1 MNQNEAR
8 RKQLIQLI
16 HIGKSKLQMDKE
28 VYRLFLVNTVGKDSC
43 TQMNL
48 IELNKVVDAMKKRG
62 FQVTGVRS
70 KYANH
75 KPPQSFIPESSNIV
89 KKIRSKWLEMHYQGI
104 IKNSS
109 EASLNAY
116 IAKIAKNKDGQP
128 IPFVTWLDNGQAIR
142 VLETLK
148 KWQQRELGGK

>member
-1 MNQNEAR
+1 MEQKEAR

-28 VYRLFLVNTVGKDSC
+28 VYRIFLINTVGKDSC

-62 FQVTGVRS
+62 FQVVGGRL
-70 KYANH
+70 KYRNRAVQNATL
-75 KPPQSFIPESSNIV
+75 ESGIV

-148 KWQQRELGGK
+148 KWQQRELGDI

>member
-16 HIGKSKLQMDKE
+16 HIGKSKLQMDNE
-28 VYRLFLVNTVGKDSC
+28 VYRLFLLNVVGKDSC
-43 TQMNL
+43 TQMDL

-62 FQVTGVRS
+62 FQVTGGRL
-70 KYANH
+70 KYRNRAVQNATL
-75 KPPQSFIPESSNIV
+75 ESGIV

-116 IAKIAKNKDGQP
+116 IVKIAKNKDGQP

-148 KWQQRELGGK
+148 KWQQRELGDI

>member
-16 HIGKSKLQMDKE
+16 HIGKSKLQMDNE
-28 VYRLFLVNTVGKDSC
+28 VYRLFLLNTVGKDSC

-62 FQVTGVRS
+62 FQVTGMRF
-70 KYANH
+70 KYSNR
-75 KPPQSFIPESSNIV
+75 KSSQSSAPESDIV

-109 EASLNAY
+109 ETSLNAY

-128 IPFVTWLDNGQAIR
+128 IPFVTWLDNVQAIR

-148 KWQQRELGGK
+148 KWQQRELGDKQ

>member
-1 MNQNEAR
+1 MEQEAR

-28 VYRLFLVNTVGKDSC
+28 VYRIFLINIVDKDSC

-48 IELNKVVDAMKKRG
+48 AELNKVLEAMKKRG
-62 FQVTGVRS
+62 FQVTSGRF

-75 KPPQSFIPESSNIV
+75 KPPQSFTSESSNIV

-128 IPFVTWLDNGQAIR
+128 IPFVTQLDNVQAIR

-148 KWQQRELGGK
+148 KWQQRELGGI